1 MAGDWHSVGV
11 RQRTH
16 EVEAREDGV
25 WVRLS
30 TRSEAAD
37 ESPDGDG
44 RVVCGGGG
52 GGAAAA
58 GGATAVCGGV
68 GMGRIESDRYAF
80 EQETGDRIWSRSF
93 ANQSPGNGCS
103 PRSTPPASPKHERG
117 ARCGMSSE
125 SEDVWPVGGAMGGAM
140 GGAIGGAVGGAM
152 GGTMGGAMGVEGGD
166 VSSRE
171 RHHLHASMSPQ
182 AQPRPPSR

>member
-52 GGAAAA
+52 AAV
-58 GGATAVCGGV
+58 VCGGV

-140 GGAIGGAVGGAM
+140 G
-152 GGTMGGAMGVEGGD
+152 VEGGD